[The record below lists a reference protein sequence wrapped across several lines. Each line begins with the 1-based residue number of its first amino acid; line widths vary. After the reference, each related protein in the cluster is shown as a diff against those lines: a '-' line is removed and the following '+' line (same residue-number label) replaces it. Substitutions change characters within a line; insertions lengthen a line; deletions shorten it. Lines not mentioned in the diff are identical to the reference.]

1 MAAKKKSSKKV
12 VGKAKLVGT
21 ARAAVKPKVASAKK
35 TAKKAV
41 TKAQG
46 LLGKLAQKSA
56 QLILDS
62 GLLGEAP
69 KSAPTKKSKSKSKRK
84 S

>member
-1 MAAKKKSSKKV
+1 MAAKKKAFAKKIV
-12 VGKAKLVGT
+12 SKAK
-21 ARAAVKPKVASAKK
+21 AAAKPKVAAAKKAATK

-41 TKAQG
+41 KQAKG
-46 LLGKLAQKSA
+46 LLGTLAQKSA

-69 KSAPTKKSKSKSKRK
+69 KSPSAPAKKTKGRSKA
-84 S
+84 